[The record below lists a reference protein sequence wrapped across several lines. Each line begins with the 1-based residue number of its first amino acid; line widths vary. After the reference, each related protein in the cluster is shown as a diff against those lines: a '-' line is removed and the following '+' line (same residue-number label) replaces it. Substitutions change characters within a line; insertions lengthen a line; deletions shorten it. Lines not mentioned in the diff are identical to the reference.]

1 VSLAE
6 LGALGEFVGSIAV
19 VASLLF
25 LALQLRSNTTALRAA
40 TYQSIHDAED
50 NYWAD
55 ISNNPKLARI
65 WRDSDQGFDAISD
78 EDLPQ
83 AEMLMNR
90 LVFLI
95 QNTHYQ
101 RTRGFVD
108 DEMWHAWDQA
118 WIGILKGNMAMR
130 EMYERNR
137 GVFNP
142 EFERYSQECIERGL
156 KGEGG
161 RATLS

>member
-1 VSLAE
+1 MTLNE
-6 LGALGEFVGSIAV
+6 LGALGEFIGSIGV

-25 LALQLRSNTTALRAA
+25 VAMQLRSNTTALRAT

-50 NYWAD
+50 RYWAD
-55 ISNNPKLARI
+55 ISTDPKLARI
-65 WRDSDQGFDAISD
+65 WSVSDQGFDAIP
-78 EDLPQ
+78 EAELPQ

-90 LVFLI
+90 LVFLV

-101 RTRGFVD
+101 RSRGFVD

-118 WIGILKGNMAMR
+118 WIGILKGNRAMR

-137 GVFNP
+137 AVFSP
-142 EFERYSQECIERGL
+142 EFDRYSQECIARGL
-156 KGEGG
+156 QGEGG